1 MVSIKS
7 PHEYIFIPLDTPDL
21 DRALAITSRLKGLIG
36 GVKIG
41 KEFFTALGPAGVQK
55 IKALGTQIFVDLK
68 FHDIPNTVAKA
79 IKAAAE
85 LGAWMANVHAS
96 GGRRMMTAAKEALD
110 EQGGAMQLIAVT
122 VLTSMDEADLLEVGV
137 PRSPGEQVMHL
148 AQLSQKCGLDG
159 VVCSAQ
165 EAEVLKASLGADF
178 KLVTPGIRLAAS
190 VADDQRRIVS
200 PADAVALGS
209 DYLVIGRPITQSEN
223 PLETLR
229 QINESIDHKV

>member
-1 MVSIKS
+1 
-7 PHEYIFIPLDTPDL
+7 
-21 DRALAITSRLKGLIG
+21 
-36 GVKIG
+36 
-41 KEFFTALGPAGVQK
+41 
-55 IKALGTQIFVDLK
+55 
-68 FHDIPNTVAKA
+68 
-79 IKAAAE
+79 
-85 LGAWMANVHAS
+85 
-96 GGRRMMTAAKEALD
+96 MT
-110 EQGGAMQLIAVT
+110 
-122 VLTSMDEADLLEVGV
+122 
-137 PRSPGEQVMHL
+137 RSPVEKVMHL